1 MTSQGPPSW
10 GQPSQPA
17 WNAPAPGGAHGAVGR
32 LLAGDISAE
41 AAVGRATPNP
51 IYLGRR
57 LLYEKTPE
65 GSLDP
70 LSSIRYMWY
79 LLRQWAILFWVIY
92 PVLYIAFLVFF
103 VIFAILTQSQFFLII
118 FGLGADLTQLALFIA
133 WLVIPIPV
141 QLSEWKFLVDD
152 KGAARPI
159 VFDHIAYAFRRRG
172 TPVDSIAVR
181 RLSGGVNRDYLEIR
195 RDLFAGYISCF
206 EEGNDLYVGWT
217 YWLRMAP
224 WKYGWQWLVRFWHVI
239 TFKADEMYVTLR
251 FESAKSLREAMHGAA
266 REGIDV
272 AVGRIAPE
280 GQGIVQTIQV
290 LTTDVGR

>member
-1 MTSQGPPSW
+1 MTPQGTSGW
-10 GQPSQPA
+10 AQPA
-17 WNAPAPGGAHGAVGR
+17 EPARNAPAPGGASGGVGR

-51 IYLGRR
+51 AYLGRR
-57 LLYEKTPE
+57 LLYEKVPE

-103 VIFAILTQSQFFLII
+103 VIFAIVAQSDLFLILFDI
-118 FGLGADLTQLALFIA
+118 GADLTGLVFLVA
-133 WLVIPIPV
+133 WLLIPIPV

-172 TPVDSIAVR
+172 TPVDSVAVR
-181 RLSGGVNRDYLEIR
+181 RLSGGVNRDYLEVK
-195 RDLFAGYISCF
+195 RDVFAGYISCF

-224 WKYGWQWLVRFWHVI
+224 WKYGWQWLMRFWHVV

-251 FESAKSLREAMHGAA
+251 YESAKSLREAMHGAA

-290 LTTDVGR
+290 LTSDVGR